1 MIMAKRTK
9 RTSTTK
15 RSPTTNPSKAA
26 ENGQPVPD
34 GRNTPAAPDPADR
47 EAQRPSPDAD
57 SAAFLF
63 GANAEPDPS
72 TKRPLIP
79 GIDLDSVALE
89 ENYADDL
96 MVEEAPL
103 TVVVGKPSGKGYFR
117 AHPELFKNV
126 RMLEIKN
133 GADRGFYLV
142 AAGAR
147 ALLQSEEHDDIVL
160 FPARLTLCLSRDSGL
175 FLWPLRLPE
184 QRRANQIDEWSQAAL
199 RIVKLA
205 ETQWVKLYTPRGAS
219 CYSHKIGKGIKSE
232 PSWPSLSLNEL
243 AGLAFEGKYLT
254 DPEDPLIRRLLG
266 KE

>member
-1 MIMAKRTK
+1 MANRTK
-9 RTSTTK
+9 R
-15 RSPTTNPSKAA
+15 PPIDNPSEAP
-26 ENGQPVPD
+26 ENGQPVPEGAD
-34 GRNTPAAPDPADR
+34 TPAADPANR
-47 EAQRPSPDAD
+47 EVQRPSPAT
-57 SAAFLF
+57 SASTEGDFPF
-63 GANAEPDPS
+63 GANAELTSPPG
-72 TKRPLIP
+72 RPLIP

-89 ENYADDL
+89 EDYADDL
-96 MVEEAPL
+96 AVEETPT
-103 TVVVGKPSGKGYFR
+103 TVVVRKPSGMGYFR
-117 AHPELFKNV
+117 AHTELHRNV

-147 ALLQSEEHDDIVL
+147 SLLQSEEHDDIQL

-184 QRRANQIDEWSQAAL
+184 QRKANQLDEWSQSAL

-205 ETQWVKLYTPRGAS
+205 ETQWVKLYTPRGAN
-219 CYSHKIGKGIKSE
+219 CYSYKVGEGIKAE
-232 PSWPSLSLNEL
+232 PSWPSLTMNEI
-243 AGLAFEGKYLT
+243 AGLAFEGRYLT